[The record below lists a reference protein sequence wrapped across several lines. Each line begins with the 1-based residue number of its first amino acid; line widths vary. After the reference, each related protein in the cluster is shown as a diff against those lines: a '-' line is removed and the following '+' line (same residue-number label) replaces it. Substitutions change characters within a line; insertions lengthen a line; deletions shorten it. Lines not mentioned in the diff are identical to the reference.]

1 MARHYII
8 TIGRSF
14 GSCGRE
20 IGEKLSKELGDT
32 FYDRNLILMAAKKSG
47 MKMELLE
54 SADEKLL
61 NRFLDPYASM
71 NSTMGTTNDR
81 LFRVQSE
88 IIREIAGRE
97 SCVIVGRQADK
108 VLAGYDNCTKI
119 FIYAPL
125 ERRVETIMKR
135 HDLNEQEARP
145 SDPSD
150 GQEPEKLLFLFLRR
164 RVGFQG
170 QAKTDDRQQLPG
182 RGRHGEI
189 PGRTDPLEIS
199 APGISGRMGQRCS
212 FVNAGE
218 NHNKVCTKTC
228 AKNVRKKM

>member
-20 IGEKLSKELGDT
+20 IGEKLSKELGVS

-108 VLAGYDNCTKI
+108 VLAGYDNCTK
-119 FIYAPL
+119 
-125 ERRVETIMKR
+125 R
-135 HDLNEQEARP
+135 HDLNEQEARRLIRRMDK
-145 SDPSD
+145 SRKNYYSYFSD
-150 GQEPEKLLFLFLRR
+150 GEWDSKDGKDLMIDSSYLGVDGTVKYLAELIRWKYQL
-164 RVGFQG
+164 
-170 QAKTDDRQQLPG
+170 QA
-182 RGRHGEI
+182 
-189 PGRTDPLEIS
+189 
-199 APGISGRMGQRCS
+199 
-212 FVNAGE
+212 
-218 NHNKVCTKTC
+218 
-228 AKNVRKKM
+228 

>member
-20 IGEKLSKELGDT
+20 IGEKLSKERGVS

-47 MKMELLE
+47 MKMDLLE

-135 HDLNEQEARP
+135 HDLNEQEARRLIRRMDK
-145 SDPSD
+145 SRKNYYSYFSD
-150 GQEPEKLLFLFLRR
+150 GEWDSKDGKDLMIDSSYLGVDGTVKYLAELIRWKYQL
-164 RVGFQG
+164 
-170 QAKTDDRQQLPG
+170 QA
-182 RGRHGEI
+182 
-189 PGRTDPLEIS
+189 
-199 APGISGRMGQRCS
+199 
-212 FVNAGE
+212 
-218 NHNKVCTKTC
+218 
-228 AKNVRKKM
+228 

>member
-20 IGEKLSKELGDT
+20 IGEKLSKELGVS

-125 ERRVETIMKR
+125 ERRVDTIMKR
-135 HDLNEQEARP
+135 HDLNEQEARRLIRRMDK
-145 SDPSD
+145 SRKNYYSYFSD
-150 GQEPEKLLFLFLRR
+150 GEWDSKDGKDLMIDSSYLGVDGTMKYLAELIRWKYQL
-164 RVGFQG
+164 
-170 QAKTDDRQQLPG
+170 QA
-182 RGRHGEI
+182 
-189 PGRTDPLEIS
+189 
-199 APGISGRMGQRCS
+199 
-212 FVNAGE
+212 
-218 NHNKVCTKTC
+218 
-228 AKNVRKKM
+228 

>member
-1 MARHYII
+1 
-8 TIGRSF
+8 
-14 GSCGRE
+14 
-20 IGEKLSKELGDT
+20 
-32 FYDRNLILMAAKKSG
+32 MAAKKSG

-125 ERRVETIMKR
+125 ERRVYTIMKR
-135 HDLNEQEARP
+135 HDLNEQEARRLIRRMDK
-145 SDPSD
+145 SRKNYYSYFSD
-150 GQEPEKLLFLFLRR
+150 GEWDSKDGKDLMIDSSYLGVDGTVKYLAELIRWKYQL
-164 RVGFQG
+164 
-170 QAKTDDRQQLPG
+170 QA
-182 RGRHGEI
+182 
-189 PGRTDPLEIS
+189 
-199 APGISGRMGQRCS
+199 
-212 FVNAGE
+212 
-218 NHNKVCTKTC
+218 
-228 AKNVRKKM
+228 

>member
-20 IGEKLSKELGDT
+20 IGEKLSKERGVS

-135 HDLNEQEARP
+135 HDLNEQEARRLIRRMDK
-145 SDPSD
+145 SRKNYYSYFSD
-150 GQEPEKLLFLFLRR
+150 GEWDSKDGKDLMIDSSYLGVDGTVKYLAELIRWKYQL
-164 RVGFQG
+164 
-170 QAKTDDRQQLPG
+170 QA
-182 RGRHGEI
+182 
-189 PGRTDPLEIS
+189 
-199 APGISGRMGQRCS
+199 
-212 FVNAGE
+212 
-218 NHNKVCTKTC
+218 
-228 AKNVRKKM
+228 